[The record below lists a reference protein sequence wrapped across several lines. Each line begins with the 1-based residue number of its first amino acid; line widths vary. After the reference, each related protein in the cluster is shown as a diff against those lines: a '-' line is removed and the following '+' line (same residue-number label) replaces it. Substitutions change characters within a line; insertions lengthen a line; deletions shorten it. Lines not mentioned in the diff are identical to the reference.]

1 MKPVLPLH
9 VQEDPVFLIQTK
21 ANVVRGVYVLK
32 NSEGK
37 EFQSHVLIRDP
48 IRLEVANKV
57 VECESATTV
66 YQLQRST
73 SIDYAQW
80 GERYLPPLKEI
91 QIFKGIISLISGKE
105 TQNNQLVTGIL
116 VEETEEYYK
125 INTYGETRTGMINF
139 LK

>member
-1 MKPVLPLH
+1 MKPTLSLY
-9 VQEDPVFLIQTK
+9 VQEDPLFLIKTK
-21 ANVVRGVYVLK
+21 PNIILGICIVK
-32 NSEGK
+32 NSANK

-57 VECESATTV
+57 VECESENAI

-73 SIDYAQW
+73 SIDYTKW

-91 QIFKGIISLISGKE
+91 QIFKGIISLINGKE
-105 TQNNQLVTGIL
+105 NETNQLVAGIL

-125 INTYGETRTGMINF
+125 INTYGETRTGVINF